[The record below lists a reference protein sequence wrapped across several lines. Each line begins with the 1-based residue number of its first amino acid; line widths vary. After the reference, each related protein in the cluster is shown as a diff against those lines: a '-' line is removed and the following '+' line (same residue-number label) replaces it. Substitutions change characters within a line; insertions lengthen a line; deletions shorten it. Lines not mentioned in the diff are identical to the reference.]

1 MIEKIE
7 ILQHSKGSHFGSHP
21 CEESRRLLCIVAYH
35 HEMVIQLGEYSL
47 NSLSEASVSPGGRC
61 PVFLVQPV
69 WDLKGDI
76 CCFKQIQLH
85 RSTQVSFVAHNH
97 TVVVLPL
104 YVFEVLQVMHIGC
117 GHVIGMYNSADAA
130 QGMELIAVV
139 VHVLRG
145 TIAPG
150 GCVFNIGLSHLAPG
164 GTGILA
170 DFHRLGV
177 YAENGLATIDGLG
190 NGLADILPKPHGLLT
205 ALVVLATADQI
216 GNGIRT
222 ITVQPIEKI
231 VLAVNT
237 ECLSCDGTCH
247 NLQVGER
254 GDNTTARNISFLVYL
269 ISCKLFA
276 YLKYFSELCNEVAHI
291 YDNVLNSLEATKLLK
306 INDMCNC
313 LIKIFYKLN
322 STNGYT
328 IVLIA

>member
-1 MIEKIE
+1 
-7 ILQHSKGSHFGSHP
+7 
-21 CEESRRLLCIVAYH
+21 
-35 HEMVIQLGEYSL
+35 MVIQLGEYGL
-47 NSLSEASVSPGGRC
+47 YSLSETSVSPCRRC

-85 RSTQVSFVAHNH
+85 RSAQVAFVAHNH

-117 GHVIGMYNSADAA
+117 GYVIGMYNSADTA
-130 QGMELIAVV
+130 QGMKLITVV
-139 VHVLRG
+139 VYVLRG

-150 GCVFNIGLSHLAPG
+150 GCMFNIGLSHLAPG

-177 YAENGLATIDGLG
+177 NAEDGLTTIDGLG
-190 NGLADILPKPHGLLT
+190 NRLADVLPKPHGLLT

-216 GNGIRT
+216 GNSIRT

-237 ECLSCDGTCH
+237 ECLSRDGKQPPS
-247 NLQVGER
+247 NV
-254 GDNTTARNISFLVYL
+254 FLVLHGSSYDL
-269 ISCKLFA
+269 LQAGSFGQGDSASIGYEGISSRVA
-276 YLKYFSELCNEVAHI
+276 Y
-291 YDNVLNSLEATKLLK
+291 DDEA
-306 INDMCNC
+306 
-313 LIKIFYKLN
+313 
-322 STNGYT
+322 
-328 IVLIA
+328 